1 MLSEMLKDARD
12 AKGMTRK
19 QLSDASGV
27 TINTIAAYENYD
39 VEPTFFNLCC
49 IAQVL
54 DLDLNYLAGRTETG
68 AEALQNKIF
77 ELNREAAALHRKLA
91 GRFRAER
98 ECIKLLRKKG

>member
-1 MLSEMLKDARD
+1 MLSEMLKDARA

-54 DLDLNYLAGRTETG
+54 DLDMNYLAGRTETG
-68 AEALQNKIF
+68 TEALQNKIF
-77 ELNREAAALHRKLA
+77 ELNREITALHQQIEGHLKV
-91 GRFRAER
+91 ER